1 MTRGSFVD
9 TTKFSICGIKELNQH
24 THTGATHVLSFVDP
38 ELQVVEGLDQI
49 DCIEKL
55 VFRFHDIIEPKQ
67 GYVLP
72 TKSDM
77 EKIIALGEKYL
88 RLKAHVLLHC
98 HQGVSRSTAVLTA
111 LIALSQPELA
121 EDELFVILRSYRK
134 QAWPNSLMIQ
144 YFDDLLEKKGK
155 LVKSLSNHYAF
166 QIASRPAYLRLMRA
180 LGRQK
185 ELEMGLTVEK

>member
-1 MTRGSFVD
+1 ME

-38 ELQVVEGLDQI
+38 ELQVIEGLDQI
-49 DCIEKL
+49 DCIEKS

-77 EKIIALGEKYL
+77 EKIIALGEKYMH
-88 RLKAHVLLHC
+88 LKAHVLLHC
-98 HQGVSRSTAVLTA
+98 HQGVSRSTAVL
-111 LIALSQPELA
+111 IALFAQSQPELA
-121 EDELFVILRSYRK
+121 EDELFAILRSYRK

-144 YFDDLLEKKGK
+144 HFDDLLGKKGK
-155 LVKSLSNHYAF
+155 LVKSLSRHYAF
-166 QIASRPAYLRLMRA
+166 QIASRPAYLRLMRV

-185 ELEMGLTVEK
+185 ELEMGLAVEK